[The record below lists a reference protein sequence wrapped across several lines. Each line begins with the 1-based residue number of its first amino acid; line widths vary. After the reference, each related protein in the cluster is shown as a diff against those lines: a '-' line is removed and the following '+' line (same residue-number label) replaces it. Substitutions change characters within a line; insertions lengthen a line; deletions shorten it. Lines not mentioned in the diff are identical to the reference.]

1 MRQSHKASMFDLDR
15 QVRGRSASTGAL
27 PKINTLPTVG
37 RTQLGNVGVLERQ
50 ILLREEDAGG
60 GRVPPEGRLIRLRP
74 QRLGLPFSVPP
85 PPTPQTA
92 LAEHTAHDVACAFQY
107 LYSRAKSTGSPMQS
121 SKLFKLR
128 MVRQFVRQN
137 YS

>member
-60 GRVPPEGRLIRLRP
+60 GRGPPEGRHGSTASTTAPRPAFFGPAFSHPTNGPGGAYRTRRRLCLRP
-74 QRLGLPFSVPP
+74 SIKQGKNTGFVM
-85 PPTPQTA
+85 QT
-92 LAEHTAHDVACAFQY
+92 TGNY
-107 LYSRAKSTGSPMQS
+107 LS
-121 SKLFKLR
+121 
-128 MVRQFVRQN
+128 
-137 YS
+137 